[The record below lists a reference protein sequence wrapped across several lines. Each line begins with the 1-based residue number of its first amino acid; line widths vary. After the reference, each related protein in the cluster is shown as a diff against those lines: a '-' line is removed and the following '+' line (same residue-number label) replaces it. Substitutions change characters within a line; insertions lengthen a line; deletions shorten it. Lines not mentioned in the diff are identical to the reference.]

1 MIKEIF
7 FVFWIFGPAG
17 LANIA
22 AFASSKIPFVKKFNF
37 PADFYFKI
45 KGKRILGN
53 HKTIRGFI
61 AGIVVGVATVYFQ
74 IYVYNNSSWFREVLP
89 VDYNSIDPVIFGSLL
104 GFGALA
110 GDAVK
115 SFFKRQMGIVPG
127 RSWVPFDQ
135 TDYIIGGI
143 IFSWFYFPLTIYQYL
158 FLFVVWFLL
167 HPLFTFFGFLL
178 RLRRHP
184 L

>member
-1 MIKEIF
+1 MFRDLF
-7 FVFWIFGPAG
+7 FVYWFFLPAG

-22 AFASSKIPFVKKFNF
+22 AFASSKIPFIKQFNY
-37 PADFYFKI
+37 PVDFYLKI

-53 HKTIRGFI
+53 HKTIRGFLFGI
-61 AGIVVGVATVYFQ
+61 LAGIATVYFQ
-74 IYVYNNSSWFREVLP
+74 ILMYNNVEWLRNVLSI
-89 VDYNSIDPVIFGSLL
+89 DYNFIDPVIFGSLL

-110 GDAVK
+110 GDAMK
-115 SFFKRQMGIVPG
+115 SFFKRQMGIIPG

-143 IFSWFYFPLTIYQYL
+143 IFSWFYFPLTLYQYMLL
-158 FLFVVWFLL
+158 FMVWVLL
-167 HPLFTFFGFLL
+167 HPLTTFLGYLL

>member
-7 FVFWIFGPAG
+7 FVFWFFGPAG

-22 AFASSKIPFVKKFNF
+22 AFASSKIPVIKKFNY
-37 PADFYFKI
+37 PVDFYLKLR
-45 KGKRILGN
+45 GKRLLGN

-61 AGIVVGVATVYFQ
+61 AGILIGIATVYFQ
-74 IYVYNNSSWFREVLP
+74 IFVYNNFEPLRNVLP
-89 VDYNSIDPVIFGSLL
+89 LDYNSIDPIIFGSLL

-115 SFFKRQMGIVPG
+115 SFFKRQIGIVPG

-135 TDYIIGGI
+135 TDYIIGGVI
-143 IFSWFYFPLTIYQYL
+143 LSWFYLPLDFYNYI
-158 FLFVVWFLL
+158 FLFIVWFLL
-167 HPLFTFFGFLL
+167 HPLFTLFGYLL
-178 RLRRHP
+178 KLRRHP